1 MTTNTVSGQMAR
13 RQYVRHAICILI
25 SVECALSSCAAANL
39 DGSAGQHVQPTDQA
53 NKNPTTRARSVGA
66 ATRADG
72 RTRTVQFH
80 YRRKPVRDFGDWI
93 VWGFDRDF
101 PVPDGLPPSRTLAY
115 SNCIQL
121 FPPMPQ
127 QKRLSGYNKLFL
139 AMAHDVLGPAVSTK
153 QAIAAFGREPFFYPN
168 DSKPRYV
175 AALER
180 PAVRAWLAAEAAR
193 IIKRTGAAGVFYDNM
208 AVFASFKVKDIP
220 QYQEEVLA
228 LARDIR
234 KAVGPDTPIAFNCL
248 ISGINRSLALGL
260 SKVFDYG
267 LNEELWYTNRQNDK
281 ALTEHIRLF
290 EEALAN
296 GCGVW
301 LSHVTRS
308 HSEARTAWLLAKL
321 ICPQAYVAIG
331 PPGMEAPVS
340 WDFYEID
347 LGPAGS
353 LTKKGDV
360 ITRAFGKALIV
371 YDLEQDRIV
380 LQGR

>member
-1 MTTNTVSGQMAR
+1 MKSLR
-13 RQYVRHAICILI
+13 RQSRSCTVPI
-25 SVECALSSCAAANL
+25 VLSAGCCLSLCCAAAGPVRTENRTT
-39 DGSAGQHVQPTDQA
+39 SPAPQTAGQSTATTLPSHDDLPTGG
-53 NKNPTTRARSVGA
+53 KTRI
-66 ATRADG
+66 
-72 RTRTVQFH
+72 VQFH

-115 SNCIQL
+115 SNCIQV

-127 QKRLSGYNKLFL
+127 QKRFSYYNKLFL
-139 AMAHDVLGPAVSTK
+139 TMVHDLLGPAVSVR
-153 QAIAAFGREPFFYPN
+153 QAIATFGREPFFYPN
-168 DSKPRYV
+168 HSKPRYM

-267 LNEELWYTNRQNDK
+267 LNEELWYANRQNDK

-308 HSEARTAWLLAKL
+308 RSEARTAWLLAKL

-331 PPGMEAPVS
+331 PPGMEAPVF

-353 LTKKGDV
+353 LTKKGAV
-360 ITRAFGKALIV
+360 ITRSFGKAMII
-371 YDLEQDRIV
+371 YDRDKDRV
-380 LQGR
+380 ALQPR